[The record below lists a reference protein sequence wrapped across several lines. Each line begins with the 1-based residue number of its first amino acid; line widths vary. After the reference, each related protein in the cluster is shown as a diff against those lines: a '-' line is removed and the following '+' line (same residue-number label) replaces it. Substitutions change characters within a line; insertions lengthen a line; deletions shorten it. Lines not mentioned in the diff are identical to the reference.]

1 MPTPIPPTP
10 SPPDPTSPH
19 PLRDVAALFFRLG
32 ATAFG
37 GPAASIAM
45 MRDEVVRRRGWLTE
59 PQFLDLLGAS
69 NLSPGPTATKLAMYI
84 GQRRAG
90 WIGLVVA
97 GVGFVFPAT
106 LIVLG
111 LAWAYVEYGST
122 PAAEWLLY
130 GIKPVIIPLILVALW
145 QLGRHAVKTITHGL
159 IWIVVALL
167 YLANLN
173 PLVLLIAGGVIAM
186 LVQNAARLRQAHL
199 MIVPLGALAARSTA
213 EFSLTQLFLL
223 FLKIGAVMYGSGYVL
238 FAFLHADLV
247 DQRGWLSE
255 GQLIDAIAIGQMTP
269 GPLSTTATFIG
280 YLLGGV
286 PGALL
291 ATVGIYLPAFLIT
304 ALSYPLIPR
313 LRHSPWAGSLL
324 DGINVAALGL
334 MAAVTWNLARA
345 AYPDA
350 FAILTG
356 LIAAALMLR
365 YNMSSV
371 GLVVFGAGMGL
382 LSAII

>member
-1 MPTPIPPTP
+1 MSASDPPSPVLTDPTP
-10 SPPDPTSPH
+10 SH
-19 PLRDVAALFFRLG
+19 LLRDVAALFFRLG

-45 MRDEVVRRRGWLTE
+45 MRDEVVGRRDWLTG

-90 WIGLVVA
+90 RVGLIVA
-97 GVGFVFPAT
+97 GMGFVLPAT

-122 PAAEWLLY
+122 PTAEWLLY
-130 GIKPVIIPLILVALW
+130 GIKPVIIPLILAALW
-145 QLGRHAVKTITHGL
+145 QLGRHAIQNMMHGL
-159 IWIVVALL
+159 VWIAVALL
-167 YLANLN
+167 YLAGLS
-173 PLVLLIAGGVIAM
+173 PLLLMLAGGVMTM
-186 LVQNAARLRQAHL
+186 LVQNAARLRHL
-199 MIVPLGALAARSTA
+199 HLVIVPLGALMVRSAA
-213 EFSLTQLFLL
+213 EFSLTQLFLV

-238 FAFLHADLV
+238 LAFLHADLI
-247 DQRGWLSE
+247 DRRGWMTDP
-255 GQLIDAIAIGQMTP
+255 QLIDAIAIGQMTP
-269 GPLSTTATFIG
+269 GPLSTTATFVG
-280 YLLGGV
+280 YVLGGV

-304 ALSYPLIPR
+304 ALSHPLIPR

-350 FAILTG
+350 FAIVTG
-356 LIAAALMLR
+356 LIAAALLLR
-365 YNMSSV
+365 YNINSA

-382 LSAII
+382 LSAIV

>member
-1 MPTPIPPTP
+1 MPDPIPS
-10 SPPDPTSPH
+10 SPPNPTSPH
-19 PLRDVAALFFRLG
+19 PLREVAALFFRLG

-45 MRDEVVRRRGWLTE
+45 MRDEVVRRRGWLTG

-130 GIKPVIIPLILVALW
+130 GIKPVIIPLILVAMG
-145 QLGRHAVKTITHGL
+145 QLGRHAVKTVMHGTDRDRGGA
-159 IWIVVALL
+159 VC
-167 YLANLN
+167 YLANVN
-173 PLVLLIAGGVIAM
+173 PLVLLIVGGVITM
-186 LVQNAARLRQAHL
+186 LVAERRAAAPAHL
-199 MIVPLGALAARSTA
+199 MTALPLVGSSAA

-247 DQRGWLSE
+247 DRRGWLSE
-255 GQLIDAIAIGQMTP
+255 AQLIDAIAIGQMTP

-350 FAILTG
+350 VRHPDRSYRRRAD
-356 LIAAALMLR
+356 AP
-365 YNMSSV
+365 V
-371 GLVVFGAGMGL
+371 
-382 LSAII
+382 

>member
-1 MPTPIPPTP
+1 MPDPIPS
-10 SPPDPTSPH
+10 SPPNPTSPH
-19 PLRDVAALFFRLG
+19 PLREVAALFFRLG

-45 MRDEVVRRRGWLTE
+45 MRDEVVRRRGWLTG

-90 WIGLVVA
+90 WIGLIVA

-199 MIVPLGALAARSTA
+199 VIVPLGALAARSAA

-247 DQRGWLSE
+247 DRRGWLSE
-255 GQLIDAIAIGQMTP
+255 AQLIDAIAIGQMTP

>member
-1 MPTPIPPTP
+1 MTGQP
-10 SPPDPTSPH
+10 SPSPAQPP
-19 PLRDVAALFFRLG
+19 PLREVAALFFRLG

-37 GPAASIAM
+37 GPAAAIAM
-45 MRDEVVRRRGWLTE
+45 MRDEVVRRRAWLTG

-90 WIGLVVA
+90 WIGLVSA
-97 GVGFVFPAT
+97 GVGFVLPAT

-122 PAAEWLLY
+122 PAAGWLLY
-130 GIKPVIIPLILVALW
+130 GIKPVIIPLILAALW
-145 QLGRHAVKTITHGL
+145 QLGRHAIHNVTHG
-159 IWIVVALL
+159 IVWIAVTVL
-167 YLANLN
+167 YLGGTN
-173 PLVLLIAGGVIAM
+173 PLLLMVVGGAITM
-186 LVQNAARLRQAHL
+186 IMQNTTRLRQMATPHL
-199 MIVPLGALAARSTA
+199 IGPLPLGLAAA
-213 EFSLTQLFLL
+213 EAAAGFSLMRLFWL
-223 FLKIGAVMYGSGYVL
+223 FLKVGAVMYGSGYVL

-247 DQRGWLSE
+247 EQRGWLTE
-255 GQLIDAIAIGQMTP
+255 TQLIDAIAVGQMTP

-280 YLLGGV
+280 YELGGV
-286 PGALL
+286 RGALL

-304 ALSYPLIPR
+304 GLTYPLIPR

-334 MAAVTWNLARA
+334 MAGVTWNLGRA

-350 FAILTG
+350 FTILVG
-356 LIAAALMLR
+356 LIAVGLMLR
-365 YNMSSV
+365 YNMNSV
-371 GLVVFGAGMGL
+371 GLVIFGAGMGL
-382 LSAII
+382 LSAIL

>member
-1 MPTPIPPTP
+1 
-10 SPPDPTSPH
+10 
-19 PLRDVAALFFRLG
+19 
-32 ATAFG
+32 
-37 GPAASIAM
+37 
-45 MRDEVVRRRGWLTE
+45 
-59 PQFLDLLGAS
+59 
-69 NLSPGPTATKLAMYI
+69 MYI

-97 GVGFVFPAT
+97 GVGFVLPAT

-111 LAWAYVEYGST
+111 LAWAYVAYGST
-122 PAAEWLLY
+122 PAAGWLLY
-130 GIKPVIIPLILVALW
+130 GIKPVIIPLILAALG
-145 QLGRHAVKTITHGL
+145 QLGRHAVQNVMHGL
-159 IWIVVALL
+159 LWIAVALL
-167 YLANLN
+167 YLAGQN
-173 PLVLLIAGGVIAM
+173 PLVLLIAGGVITM
-186 LVQNAARLRQAHL
+186 LVQNAARLRHL
-199 MIVPLGALAARSTA
+199 HLVIVPLGALAVRSAA
-213 EFSLTQLFLL
+213 EFSLTQLFLV

-238 FAFLHADLV
+238 LAFLHADLI
-247 DQRGWLSE
+247 DRRGWLTDT
-255 GQLIDAIAIGQMTP
+255 QLIDAIAIGQMTP

-280 YLLGGV
+280 YVLGGV

-345 AYPDA
+345 AYPDV
-350 FAILTG
+350 FAIVTG

-365 YNMSSV
+365 YNINSV

-382 LSAII
+382 LSAVV